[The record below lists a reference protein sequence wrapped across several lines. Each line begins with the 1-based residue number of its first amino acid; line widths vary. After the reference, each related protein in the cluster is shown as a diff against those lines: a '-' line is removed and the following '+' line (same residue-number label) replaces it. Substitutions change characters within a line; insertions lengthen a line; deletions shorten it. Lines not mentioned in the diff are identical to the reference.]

1 MELNEL
7 SKKLTKA
14 YLADEYGDH
23 ESLNNMIDAIVPTGY
38 IVRTY
43 YDSVQVFDNIENLEL
58 NEDDLLTL
66 QEDKTI
72 DTDDVNIQ
80 IVRD

>member
-1 MELNEL
+1 MKKEL

-23 ESLNNMIDAIVPTGY
+23 ESLNNMIDAIVPIGY
-38 IVRTY
+38 VVRTY
-43 YDSVQVFDNIENLEL
+43 SDEVQVFESIEDLEL

-66 QEDKTI
+66 QEDKVI

-80 IVRD
+80 IVRQ